1 MKLIHRS
8 KNHHELGMVVRK
20 LLHIRDKKKS
30 DYSSDHN
37 EDDFDST
44 ECDTEELCVWPRES
58 KFEDNKGESVVIDP
72 NGNLKDALPRSRR
85 RNSETSRAQYITTKE
100 LRVCAGTW
108 NVGGELP
115 PDDLDIKEWLDIRE
129 PADIYVLGFQEII
142 PLNAGNIFGA
152 EYSRPIPKW
161 EQIIGE
167 TLNKIQPVKTKCKC
181 YSHPPSPSR
190 LKQSKDFPHIE
201 DEVVLETDSDEQ
213 DEIYSSNDESKSNED
228 RDELITGKEVLPSEG
243 ASSPTSRAYLS
254 KLLDKQ
260 LPRHLKSP
268 KTLARLNCL
277 PTEDSEGNAE
287 APVLKRSYGIRKTLS
302 KSEMVGLSWAEP
314 PLDLLAQCILDRPDS
329 LRSSKS
335 FKASKSFKTFDSSK
349 SSTNDD
355 ARVQSDAASISKADM
370 ESLVNRKRKSHYV
383 RIASKQMVGIFVT
396 LWVRRSLRR
405 HIQNVN
411 VSTVGVGVMGYIGNK
426 GSISVSM
433 SIYQTLFCFVCTH
446 LSAGEKEAEA
456 IKRNADVRAI
466 HRRTHFNS
474 FSSIALPKSIHDHER
489 IIWLGDLNY
498 RINLPYDETRQLI
511 SKRDWSELAEY
522 DQLAREFRRGR
533 AFDGW
538 SEGTLKFPPT
548 YKYELNSEKYYGED
562 PKIGRR
568 TPAWCDRIIS
578 FGKGMKLLSYRR
590 TEHRISDHRPVAAT
604 YMVEVEVFCP
614 KRLQKALSYTDAEIE
629 NDRSVA
635 RQDSRPN
642 NCTLQGCIG
651 QETLI

>member
-1 MKLIHRS
+1 MKPLHRS

-20 LLHIRDKKKS
+20 LLHIRDKKKH
-30 DYSSDHN
+30 DHIDDAV
-37 EDDFDST
+37 EDDFHNT
-44 ECDTEELCVWPRES
+44 ECDTEEICVWPRES
-58 KFEDNKGESVVIDP
+58 KFEDNEGESVVIDP
-72 NGNLKDALPRSRR
+72 NGNLKDSLPRSRR
-85 RNSETSRAQYITTKE
+85 RNSETFRAQYITTKE

-115 PDDLDIKEWLDIRE
+115 TGDLNIEEWLDMRE

-152 EYSRPIPKW
+152 EDSRPIPKW
-161 EQIIGE
+161 EHIIGE
-167 TLNKIQPVKTKCKC
+167 TLNKIQPVKAKCKC
-181 YSHPPSPSR
+181 YTNPPSPSR
-190 LKQSKDFPHIE
+190 FKQSKDFPHID

-213 DEIYSSNDESKSNED
+213 DEIYSSTDESNSNED
-228 RDELITGKEVLPSEG
+228 GNELITGQEVLPSVG
-243 ASSPTSRAYLS
+243 ASSPTSRDNLS
-254 KLLDKQ
+254 KLIDKQ
-260 LPRHLKSP
+260 LPRHLNSP
-268 KTLARLNCL
+268 KTLTRLNCL
-277 PTEDSEGNAE
+277 PTEDSEVNAQ
-287 APVLKRSYGIRKTLS
+287 ASVLKRSNGIKKTLS

-314 PLDLLAQCILDRPDS
+314 PLDLLAQCILDRTDS
-329 LRSSKS
+329 LKSSNS
-335 FKASKSFKTFDSSK
+335 FKASKSFKVFDSSK
-349 SSTNDD
+349 SSLNND
-355 ARVQSDAASISKADM
+355 ARVQSDAASISKVDI

-383 RIASKQMVGIFVT
+383 KIVSKQMVGIFVT

-433 SIYQTLFCFVCTH
+433 SIYQTLFCFICTH

-511 SKRDWSELAEY
+511 SKRNWSELAEY

-538 SEGTLKFPPT
+538 SEGTLNFPPT

-568 TPAWCDRIIS
+568 TPAWCDRVIS
-578 FGKGMKLLSYRR
+578 FGKGMKLISYRR

-604 YMVEVEVFCP
+604 YMAEVEVFCP

-629 NDRSVA
+629 HDESVA
-635 RQDSRPN
+635 AMAFDGTGTSK
-642 NCTLQGCIG
+642 LGSG
-651 QETLI
+651 QASNLH

>member
-8 KNHHELGMVVRK
+8 KNQHELGMLVRK
-20 LLHIRDKKKS
+20 LLHLRNKTKN
-30 DYSSDHN
+30 DHTAQAV
-37 EDDFDST
+37 EDDFDNT
-44 ECDTEELCVWPRES
+44 ECDTEEVCVWPRES
-58 KFEDNKGESVVIDP
+58 RFEDNKGEAVVVDP
-72 NGNLKDALPRSRR
+72 SANLKQSLPRSRR
-85 RNSETSRAQYITTKE
+85 RNSETFRAQYITAKE
-100 LRVCAGTW
+100 IRVFAGTW

-115 PDDLDIKEWLDIRE
+115 PDDLDIEEWLDIRE
-129 PADIYVLGFQEII
+129 PADIYVIGQEII

-152 EYSRPIPKW
+152 EDSRPVPKW
-161 EQIIGE
+161 EHIIGE
-167 TLNKIQPVKTKCKC
+167 TLNRIQPGKTKCKC
-181 YSHPPSPSR
+181 YSNPPSPSR
-190 LKQSKDFPHIE
+190 FKQSKDFPHIE
-201 DEVVLETDSDEQ
+201 DEVLLETDNDEQ
-213 DEIYSSNDESKSNED
+213 DETYSSNDESNFNEN
-228 RDELITGKEVLPSEG
+228 RDELVTGKDVLPSVG
-243 ASSPTSRAYLS
+243 ASSPTSRANLGKLVEEQSPGLITLNYLP
-254 KLLDKQ
+254 L
-260 LPRHLKSP
+260 
-268 KTLARLNCL
+268 
-277 PTEDSEGNAE
+277 ESEGNAD
-287 APVLKRSYGIRKTLS
+287 ASIPVHSNRIRKTLS

-335 FKASKSFKTFDSSK
+335 FKASKSFNTCNSAK
-349 SSTNDD
+349 SSVSDD
-355 ARVQSDAASISKADM
+355 ARVQSETASISKVGV

-383 RIASKQMVGIFVT
+383 KIVSKQMVGIFVT
-396 LWVRRSLRR
+396 LWVHRSLRK

-433 SIYQTLFCFVCTH
+433 SIHQTLFCFICTH

-474 FSSIALPKSIHDHER
+474 FASIALPKSIHDHER

-498 RINLPYDETRQLI
+498 RINMPYDETRQLI
-511 SKRDWSELAEY
+511 SKRHWSELVEY

-538 SEGTLKFPPT
+538 SEGTLDFPPT
-548 YKYELNSEKYYGED
+548 YKYELNSDKYHGED

-578 FGKGMKLLSYRR
+578 YGKGMKLISYRR
-590 TEHRISDHRPVAAT
+590 SEHRISDHRPVAAT
-604 YMVEVEVFCP
+604 YVVEVEVFCP

-629 NDRSVA
+629 HDEAVA
-635 RQDSRPN
+635 MTEYDEIN
-642 NCTLQGCIG
+642 TKL
-651 QETLI
+651 